1 MKRLCV
7 LEQVARGEATACL
20 ETDCPFWEPGGAVL
34 AGRCALDEVDLAGR
48 ADVARELLGVRDR
61 LRTLHADDREKS
73 LLLLY
78 RRLLKTS
85 DDS

>member
-7 LEQVARGEATACL
+7 LEEVARGEAAACP
-20 ETDCPFWEPGGAVL
+20 EAECPFWEPGGAVL

-48 ADVARELLGVRDR
+48 GDVARELLCVRDR
-61 LRTLHADDREKS
+61 LRTLNAEDRERR

-78 RRLLKTS
+78 RRLLKTG
-85 DDS
+85 DDG

>member
-7 LEQVARGEATACL
+7 LEQAARGEATVCP
-20 ETDCPFWEPGGAVL
+20 ESECPFWEPGGAVL

-48 ADVARELLGVRDR
+48 ADVARELLCVRER
-61 LRTLHADDREKS
+61 LRTLRADEREKH

>member
-7 LEQVARGEATACL
+7 LEQVARGEAAVCA
-20 ETDCPFWEPGGAVL
+20 ETECPFWEPGGAVL
-34 AGRCALDEVDLAGR
+34 AGRCALEEVDLAGR
-48 ADVARELLGVRDR
+48 ADVAVELLWVRER
-61 LRTLHADDREKS
+61 LRTLNADDREKR

-85 DDS
+85 DDI